1 MKIGIIGTSRITS
14 DHISVLKKLK
24 HKIAFISSTR
34 KKSLNL
40 NKISR
45 KYKIKKNSI
54 IGVLLLIMQK
64 NLKTAIF

>member
-45 KYKIKKNSI
+45 KYKIKKI
-54 IGVLLLIMQK
+54 Q
-64 NLKTAIF
+64 